1 MDLYKLWGMKQDT
14 VNHQVKAKTS
24 IDRSMDYFGLL
35 PGTIRSYFRSLY
47 RTNITLC
54 RHQLK
59 GMFDFMNSQQ
69 LDQVSLI
76 TKPQF
81 GQDQLEFLKYIG
93 TTQGSPL
100 SPYLSAICIQEIEEN
115 LPPGVHVI
123 MYADDMIFY
132 GPNLSKWL
140 RAINLEEWLSDIG
153 FTLHPEKSG
162 WLKENDIVVKDHVKF
177 LGMEYNFLTKEW
189 KSQTRKGKTLI
200 YNKED
205 LLSAEYD
212 INEMIG
218 NSKKETETEAY
229 TRVRETWL
237 KSLQTYLK
245 VPWYKFSEKSRAR
258 DFLFHY
264 MNQLTLFK
272 SFGFSRIG
280 YELFY
285 LLLKVMSL
293 PVTDLYK
300 ALLTGVLTLNKA
312 SGEAFVQ
319 KHFTPAGG
327 FKGLNILDYYTK
339 RWSPIFRT
347 YGESDAITTSTSL
360 TDGLD
365 PYPGVAFIVQS
376 QLIPLKGY
384 VSRFRDKYTFSNFIK
399 SSLRGMLLSR
409 LYNGSWNL
417 ENIVQ
422 DFSYKP
428 RIFSLGWYLQ
438 SSKVNVFTGTSYAV
452 DELIRHMSGRNPK
465 LKAYLHGYTSFSKS
479 FWADPLYP
487 ERADESVLTK
497 THPDFG
503 KGYNFDSLLSSKGTT
518 KSLTIY
524 VPSQS
529 EPPKPTPQPS
539 FLETWLESWATK
551 SLPRR
556 PQIPNQRAQW
566 IEEWTVKFNPRERQ
580 DRNRSHPQR
589 PSSKDK

>member
-1 MDLYKLWGMKQDT
+1 MKQSDM
-14 VNHQVKAKTS
+14 NYQVKAKTA

-35 PGTIRSYFRSLY
+35 PGTIKSYFRSLY
-47 RTNITLC
+47 RTNMSLC
-54 RHQLK
+54 RRQMK
-59 GMFDFMNSQQ
+59 GMFDFMNTQQ

-76 TKPQF
+76 TKPVF
-81 GQDQLEFLKYIG
+81 GQDHLEFLKYIG

-140 RAINLEEWLSDIG
+140 RSINLEEWLSDIG

-162 WLKENDIVVKDHVKF
+162 WLKENSVVIKDHVKF

-189 KSQTRKGKTLI
+189 KSQTRKGNTLI

-218 NSKKETETEAY
+218 KSKKETETEAY
-229 TRVRETWL
+229 NRVRETWL
-237 KSLQTYLK
+237 KSLQTFLK
-245 VPWYKFSEKSRAR
+245 IPWYNFGAKSRAR

-293 PVTDLYK
+293 PVTDLYR

-312 SGEAFVQ
+312 SGVEFVRR
-319 KHFTPAGG
+319 HFTPAGG
-327 FKGLNILDYYTK
+327 FKGLNILDYNTK

-347 YGESDAITTSTSL
+347 YGESDSITDSTSL
-360 TDGLD
+360 TKGID

-399 SSLRGMLLSR
+399 SSLRGMLMSR
-409 LYNGSWNL
+409 LYNGNWNL

-465 LKAYLHGYTSFSKS
+465 IKAYLQGYTIFSKS

-487 ERADESVLTK
+487 ERADESVLNK
-497 THPDFG
+497 AHPDFG
-503 KGYNFDSLLSSKGTT
+503 KGYDFESLLSSKGTN
-518 KSLTIY
+518 KSLVIY
-524 VPSQS
+524 VPSQTQ
-529 EPPKPTPQPS
+529 PPKPTPPPS
-539 FLETWLESWATK
+539 FLETWLESWANK

-556 PQIPNQRAQW
+556 PQVPNQRAQW
-566 IEEWTVKFNPRERQ
+566 IEEWTVKFNPRESV
-580 DRNRSHPQR
+580 DRNRSCPER
-589 PSSKDK
+589 PSSRDK